1 MYFPLP
7 LAKPSA
13 CLVAYEIIRT
23 TAIRDMIMVEGTAK
37 PVRIGCAAG
46 FWGDTNSAAFQLV
59 RQGDIDYLVFDYLA
73 EVTLSIMAGSRMKDP
88 DAGYAHDFVTQ
99 VMAPLAREIKD
110 KNIKVVSNAGGV
122 NPRACRAALQK
133 VFAEAGVEMN
143 IALVEGDDLNGRRE
157 QFSDCKELDSGAA
170 LPPMTV
176 TMNAYLGAL
185 PIQAALDAGADLV
198 LTGRIADSALVL
210 GPLMH
215 QFKWADDDYH
225 KLAQGSLAGHVIEC
239 GAQCTGGNFTDWREV
254 PDFHNMGFPIAEC
267 HDNGTFVI
275 TKPPG
280 TGGLVTPATVGEQVL
295 YEIGDPRAYILPDV
309 VCDFTGVTLEQDG
322 EHRVRVSGARGLPP
336 TDTYKVSATY
346 PDGQKITAS
355 FLMGGRE
362 APAKGRAVAA
372 AILKKTD
379 GLLGQLGLPA
389 MRDTSVEILGS
400 ETTYGAQARREDS
413 REVVVKIAALHDDRK
428 ALGLFA
434 REIAQA
440 ATGMAPGLS
449 GLVGGRPK
457 PMPRIRLFSTLVPKV
472 EVTAT
477 VDLDGSPTEV
487 GVPVGT
493 PLDPASLPDTN
504 GTDTDTGDTTVPLV
518 KLAWARSGDK
528 GDHANIGVMARKA
541 EYLPYL
547 RAALTD
553 ATVAEYMQHVLD
565 PDRGSVSHWE
575 LPGFNAFNFLLRH
588 ALGGGGIAS
597 LRIDPQGKAFAQ
609 QLLDMPIPV
618 SAEIAES
625 VQ

>member
-1 MYFPLP
+1 M
-7 LAKPSA
+7 A
-13 CLVAYEIIRT
+13 
-23 TAIRDMIMVEGTAK
+23 G

-59 RQGDIDYLVFDYLA
+59 RQGEIDYLVFDYLA
-73 EVTLSIMAGSRMKDP
+73 EVTLSIMAGARMKDP
-88 DAGYAHDFVTQ
+88 SAGYAHDFVTQ
-99 VMAPLAREIKD
+99 VMAPLAREIKE
-110 KNIKVVSNAGGV
+110 KNIKVISNAGGV
-122 NPRACRAALQK
+122 NPRACREALQK

-143 IALVEGDDLNGRRE
+143 IALVEGDDLNGRRD
-157 QFSDCKELDSGAA
+157 QFSDCKELDTGAG
-170 LPPMTV
+170 LPPVTV

-215 QFKWADDDYH
+215 EFKWADDDYD

-267 HDNGTFVI
+267 HQDGTFVI

-309 VCDFTGVTLEQDG
+309 VCDFTGVTLAQDG

-346 PDGQKITAS
+346 PDGQRITAS

-362 APAKGRAVAA
+362 APAKGRVVAA

-379 GLLGQLGLPA
+379 GLLKQLGMAP

-400 ETTYGAQARREDS
+400 ETTYGAQARHEDS

-472 EVTAT
+472 DVTAT
-477 VDLDGSPTEV
+477 VDLDGTPTEV

-493 PLDPASLPDTN
+493 PLDVAGLPDTN
-504 GTDTDTGDTTVPLV
+504 GSDTATGETSVPLV

-528 GDHANIGVMARKA
+528 GDHANIGVMARKP

-553 ATVAEYMQHVLD
+553 AAVADYMKHVLD
-565 PDRGSVSHWE
+565 PERGSVSHWE

-609 QLLDMPIPV
+609 QLLDFPVPV
-618 SAEIAES
+618 SADILETL
-625 VQ
+625 Q

>member
-1 MYFPLP
+1 M
-7 LAKPSA
+7 A
-13 CLVAYEIIRT
+13 
-23 TAIRDMIMVEGTAK
+23 EGMAN

-59 RQGDIDYLVFDYLA
+59 RQGEIDYLVFDYLA
-73 EVTLSIMAGSRMKDP
+73 EVTLSIMAGARMKDP
-88 DAGYAHDFVTQ
+88 SAGYAHDFVTQ
-99 VMAPLAREIKD
+99 VMAPLAREIKE
-110 KNIKVVSNAGGV
+110 KNIKVISNAGGV
-122 NPRACRAALQK
+122 NPRACREALQK

-143 IALVEGDDLNGRRE
+143 IALVEGDDLNGRRD
-157 QFSDCKELDSGAA
+157 QFSDCKELDTGAD
-170 LPPMTV
+170 LPPITV

-215 QFKWADDDYH
+215 EFKWADDDYD

-239 GAQCTGGNFTDWREV
+239 GAQCTGGNFTDWRDV

-267 HDNGTFVI
+267 HQDGTFVI

-309 VCDFTGVTLEQDG
+309 VCDFTGVTLTQDG

-346 PDGQKITAS
+346 PDGQRITAS

-379 GLLGQLGLPA
+379 GLLKQLGMAP

-457 PMPRIRLFSTLVPKV
+457 PMPPVLHPGAQGGRDRHRGPGRHPH
-472 EVTAT
+472 
-477 VDLDGSPTEV
+477 GS
-487 GVPVGT
+487 GRAGGHT
-493 PLDPASLPDTN
+493 PGRGRPA
-504 GTDTDTGDTTVPLV
+504 GHQ
-518 KLAWARSGDK
+518 RQR
-528 GDHANIGVMARKA
+528 HRHRRHQ
-541 EYLPYL
+541 
-547 RAALTD
+547 RAAGEAGLGTLRGQGRPRQHRRD
-553 ATVAEYMQHVLD
+553 GAQTGIPALPARRAHRRRRGGVYETRARPGARQRQSLGVAGLQCLQ
-565 PDRGSVSHWE
+565 
-575 LPGFNAFNFLLRH
+575 LPAAPRPGRRRH
-588 ALGGGGIAS
+588 RQPAH
-597 LRIDPQGKAFAQ
+597 
-609 QLLDMPIPV
+609 
-618 SAEIAES
+618 
-625 VQ
+625 

>member
-1 MYFPLP
+1 M
-7 LAKPSA
+7 A
-13 CLVAYEIIRT
+13 
-23 TAIRDMIMVEGTAK
+23 EGMAH

-59 RQGDIDYLVFDYLA
+59 RQGEIDYLVFDYLA
-73 EVTLSIMAGSRMKDP
+73 EVTLSIMAGARMKDP
-88 DAGYAHDFVTQ
+88 SAGYAHDFVTQ
-99 VMAPLAREIKD
+99 VMAPLAREIKE
-110 KNIKVVSNAGGV
+110 KNIKVISNAGGV
-122 NPRACRAALQK
+122 NPRACREALQK

-143 IALVEGDDLNGRRE
+143 IALVEGDDLNGRRD
-157 QFSDCKELDSGAA
+157 QFSDCKELDTGAG
-170 LPPMTV
+170 LPPVTV

-215 QFKWADDDYH
+215 EFKWADDDYD

-267 HDNGTFVI
+267 HQDGTFVI

-309 VCDFTGVTLEQDG
+309 VCDFTGVTLAQDG

-346 PDGQKITAS
+346 PDGQRITAS

-362 APAKGRAVAA
+362 APAKGRVVAA

-379 GLLGQLGLPA
+379 GLLKQLGMAP

-472 EVTAT
+472 DVTAT
-477 VDLDGSPTEV
+477 VDLDGTPTEV

-493 PLDPASLPDTN
+493 PLDVAGLPDTN
-504 GTDTDTGDTTVPLV
+504 GSDTATGETSVPLV

-528 GDHANIGVMARKA
+528 GDHANIGVMARKP

-553 ATVAEYMQHVLD
+553 AAVADYMKHVLD
-565 PDRGSVSHWE
+565 PERGSVNHWE

-609 QLLDMPIPV
+609 QLLDFPVPV
-618 SAEIAES
+618 SADILETL
-625 VQ
+625 Q

>member
-1 MYFPLP
+1 M
-7 LAKPSA
+7 S
-13 CLVAYEIIRT
+13 
-23 TAIRDMIMVEGTAK
+23 D
-37 PVRIGCAAG
+37 PVRIGCAAA

-59 RQGDIDYLVFDYLA
+59 RKGDIDYLVFDYLA
-73 EVTLSIMAGSRMKDP
+73 EVTLSIMAGARMKDP
-88 DAGYAHDFVTQ
+88 SAGYAHDFVHQ
-99 VMAPLAREIKD
+99 VMAPLAKEIKD
-110 KNIKVVSNAGGV
+110 KNIKVISNAGGV
-122 NPRACRAALQK
+122 NPRACREALRA
-133 VFAEAGVEMN
+133 VFAEAGVDLK
-143 IALVEGDDLNGRRE
+143 IALVEGDDLNGRRD
-157 QFSDCKELDSGAA
+157 QFAACKELDSGAS
-170 LPPMTV
+170 LPPMTL

-198 LTGRIADSALVL
+198 LTGRVADSSLVL

-215 QFKWADDDYH
+215 EFQWADDDYD

-239 GAQCTGGNFTDWREV
+239 GAQCTGGNFTDWRDV
-254 PDFHNMGFPIAEC
+254 PDFHDMGFPIAEC
-267 HDNGTFVI
+267 HADGQFVV
-275 TKPPG
+275 TKPAD

-322 EHRVRVSGARGLPP
+322 ENRVRVSGARGRPP
-336 TDTYKVSATY
+336 TDTYKVSATW
-346 PDGQKITAS
+346 PDGQRITVS
-355 FLMGGRE
+355 FLMAGID
-362 APAKGRAVAA
+362 APTKGRVVAD
-372 AILKKTD
+372 AILMKT
-379 GLLGQLGLPA
+379 GAQFQALGLAPF
-389 MRDTSVEILGS
+389 RDTSVEILGG
-400 ETTYGAQARREDS
+400 EATYGAHARRDDT

-457 PMPRIRLFSTLVPKV
+457 PVPRIRLFSTLVPKV
-472 EVTAT
+472 DVTAT
-477 VDLDGSPTEV
+477 VDLDGEPVEV
-487 GVPVGT
+487 GVPVGE
-493 PLDPASLPDTN
+493 PLDPASLAFTQ
-504 GTDTDTGDTTVPLV
+504 GTDTAVGEVSVPLV

-528 GDHANIGVMARKA
+528 GDHANIGVMARKP

-553 ATVAEYMQHVLD
+553 GAVADYMQHVLD
-565 PDRGSVSHWE
+565 PEHGTVSHWE
-575 LPGFNAFNFLLRH
+575 LPGFHAFNFLLRH

-618 SAEIAES
+618 SEEIAQE
-625 VQ
+625 VGKTAPTAKARNG